1 MCNNPFKKMRFY
13 HPQPHP
19 QPRPQPEPE
28 APAPQAVQTQ
38 DVDATG
44 NEGARQRRR
53 RGYAATR
60 VADDR
65 AVLTDNATGKRTTL
79 G

>member
-1 MCNNPFKKMRFY
+1 MCSNPFKK
-13 HPQPHP
+13 PSSPSV
-19 QPRPQPEPE
+19 EPV

-38 DVDATG
+38 DVAAPG
-44 NEGARQRRR
+44 NEGDRQRRR

-65 AVLTDNATGKRTTL
+65 AVLTDNTNGKRTTL